1 MTSYM
6 HIGISP
12 LVNNA
17 HAAGLELASGINENF
32 DISYLHVCI
41 SRNQPGTFQ
50 VKHPSFS
57 SASSYTK
64 LTAAVEL

>member
-1 MTSYM
+1 VTSYM

-41 SRNQPGTFQ
+41 
-50 VKHPSFS
+50 
-57 SASSYTK
+57 
-64 LTAAVEL
+64 